1 MSLKKK
7 ICIINPNTTTSMT
20 EVIETTAKKYV
31 GLNTEIIS
39 TQPENGP
46 ESIEGY
52 YDEAL
57 CIPGLI
63 EEIKNNIDADGYIIA
78 CFDDT
83 GLDAVRSIT
92 DKPVIGIGEAAY
104 HVASLVSGNF
114 SVITT
119 LSRSINPLKHN
130 LKKYGLFEKCV
141 SVTAIEVPV
150 LDLEEISDDN
160 LEKLNKGIEKTI
172 LEDNSEA
179 IILGCAG
186 MSNLAKDLELSHGL
200 PVIEGVSSAVVLTEG
215 LINLQIKTS
224 KIGSY
229 ALPRDKNY
237 TGYLSQFRPQR

>member
-1 MSLKKK
+1 MKRK
-7 ICIINPNTTTSMT
+7 ICIINPNTTKAMT
-20 EVIETTAKKYV
+20 HKIDLTAKNFANV
-31 GLNTEIIS
+31 NTEIIS
-39 TQPENGP
+39 VEPNIGP

-52 YDEAL
+52 YDEAF

-63 EEIKNNIDADGYIIA
+63 EEINNNINADGYIIA

-104 HVASLVSGNF
+104 HVASIVSGNF

-141 SVTAIEVPV
+141 SISAIEVPV
-150 LDLEEISDDN
+150 LDLEEISNDN
-160 LEKLNKGIEKTI
+160 LDKLNKGIEKTI

-186 MSNLAKDLELSHGL
+186 MSNLAKDLELNHGL
-200 PVIEGVSSAVVLTEG
+200 PVIEGVSSAVVLIEG

-229 ALPRDKNY
+229 ALPREKQY
-237 TGYLSQFRPQR
+237 TGFLSKFRPQR

>member
-1 MSLKKK
+1 MKRK
-7 ICIINPNTTTSMT
+7 ICIINPNTTKAMT
-20 EVIETTAKKYV
+20 HKIDLTAKNFANV
-31 GLNTEIIS
+31 DTEIIS
-39 TQPENGP
+39 VEPNFGP

-52 YDEAL
+52 YDEAF

-63 EEIKNNIDADGYIIA
+63 EEINNNINADGYIIA

-104 HVASLVSGNF
+104 HVASIVSGNF

-141 SVTAIEVPV
+141 SISAIEVPV
-150 LDLEEISDDN
+150 LDLEEISNDN
-160 LEKLNKGIEKTI
+160 LDKLNKGIEKTI

-186 MSNLAKDLELSHGL
+186 MSNLAKDLELNHGL
-200 PVIEGVSSAVVLTEG
+200 PVIEGVSSAVVLIEG

-229 ALPRDKNY
+229 ALPREKQY
-237 TGYLSQFRPQR
+237 TGFLSKFRPQR

>member
-1 MSLKKK
+1 MKRK
-7 ICIINPNTTTSMT
+7 ICIINPNTTKAMT
-20 EVIETTAKKYV
+20 HKIDLTAK
-31 GLNTEIIS
+31 NFANIDTEIIS
-39 TQPENGP
+39 VEPNIGP

-52 YDEAL
+52 YDEAF

-63 EEIKNNIDADGYIIA
+63 EEINNNINADGYIIA

-104 HVASLVSGNF
+104 HVASIVSGNF

-141 SVTAIEVPV
+141 SISAIEVPV
-150 LDLEEISDDN
+150 LDLEEISNDN
-160 LEKLNKGIEKTI
+160 LDKLNKGIEKTI

-186 MSNLAKDLELSHGL
+186 MSNLAKDLELNHGL
-200 PVIEGVSSAVVLTEG
+200 PVIEGVSSAVVLIEG

-229 ALPRDKNY
+229 ALPREKQY
-237 TGYLSQFRPQR
+237 KGFLSKFRPQR

>member
-1 MSLKKK
+1 MKRK
-7 ICIINPNTTTSMT
+7 ICIINPNTTKAMT
-20 EVIETTAKKYV
+20 HKIDLAAKNFANV
-31 GLNTEIIS
+31 DTEIIS
-39 TQPENGP
+39 VEPNIGP

-52 YDEAL
+52 YDEAF

-63 EEIKNNIDADGYIIA
+63 EEINNNINADGYIIA

-104 HVASLVSGNF
+104 HVASIVSGNF

-141 SVTAIEVPV
+141 SISAIEVPV

-160 LEKLNKGIEKTI
+160 LDKLNKGIEKTI

-200 PVIEGVSSAVVLTEG
+200 PVIEGVSSAVVLIEG

-237 TGYLSQFRPQR
+237 TGYLSKFRPQR

>member
-1 MSLKKK
+1 
-7 ICIINPNTTTSMT
+7 MT
-20 EVIETTAKKYV
+20 EVIDTTAKKYA

-39 TQPENGP
+39 TQPETGP

-52 YDEAL
+52 YDEAF

-63 EEIKNNIDADGYIIA
+63 EEIKDNIDADGYIIA

-119 LSRSINPLKHN
+119 LTRSINPLKHN

-150 LDLEEISDDN
+150 LDLEEISNDN
-160 LEKLNKGIEKTI
+160 LDKLNKGIEKT
-172 LEDNSEA
+172 
-179 IILGCAG
+179 
-186 MSNLAKDLELSHGL
+186 LS
-200 PVIEGVSSAVVLTEG
+200 
-215 LINLQIKTS
+215 LIHI
-224 KIGSY
+224 
-229 ALPRDKNY
+229 
-237 TGYLSQFRPQR
+237 

>member
-1 MSLKKK
+1 MKRK
-7 ICIINPNTTTSMT
+7 ICIINPNTTKAMT
-20 EVIETTAKKYV
+20 HKIDLTAKNFANV
-31 GLNTEIIS
+31 DTEIIS
-39 TQPENGP
+39 VEPNIGP

-52 YDEAL
+52 YDEAF

-63 EEIKNNIDADGYIIA
+63 EEINNNINADGYIIA

-104 HVASLVSGNF
+104 HVASIVSGNF

-141 SVTAIEVPV
+141 SISAIEVPV
-150 LDLEEISDDN
+150 LDLEEISNDN
-160 LEKLNKGIEKTI
+160 LDKLNKGIEKTI

-186 MSNLAKDLELSHGL
+186 MSNLAKDLELNHGL
-200 PVIEGVSSAVVLTEG
+200 PVIEGVSSAVVLIEG

-229 ALPRDKNY
+229 ALPREKQY
-237 TGYLSQFRPQR
+237 KGFLSKFKPQR

>member
-20 EVIETTAKKYV
+20 EVIDTTAKKYA

-39 TQPENGP
+39 TQPETGP

-52 YDEAL
+52 YDEAF
-57 CIPGLI
+57 CIPGLV

-92 DKPVIGIGEAAY
+92 NKPVIGIGEAAY

-200 PVIEGVSSAVVLTEG
+200 PVIEGVSSAVVLIEG

-229 ALPRDKNY
+229 DLARDKNN
-237 TGYLSQFRPQR
+237 TDYLSKFRPQR

>member
-1 MSLKKK
+1 MKRK
-7 ICIINPNTTTSMT
+7 ICIINPNTTKAMT
-20 EVIETTAKKYV
+20 HKIDLTAKNFANV
-31 GLNTEIIS
+31 DTEIIS
-39 TQPENGP
+39 VEPNIGP

-52 YDEAL
+52 YDEAF

-63 EEIKNNIDADGYIIA
+63 EEINNNINADGYIIA

-104 HVASLVSGNF
+104 HVASIVSGNF

-141 SVTAIEVPV
+141 SISAIEVPV
-150 LDLEEISDDN
+150 LDLEEISNDN
-160 LEKLNKGIEKTI
+160 LDKLNKGIEKTI

-229 ALPRDKNY
+229 ALPREKQY
-237 TGYLSQFRPQR
+237 KGFLSKFRPQR

>member
-1 MSLKKK
+1 MKRK
-7 ICIINPNTTTSMT
+7 ICIINPNTTKAMT
-20 EVIETTAKKYV
+20 HKIDLTAKNFANV
-31 GLNTEIIS
+31 DTEIIS
-39 TQPENGP
+39 VEPNIGP

-52 YDEAL
+52 YDEAF

-63 EEIKNNIDADGYIIA
+63 EEINNNINADGYIIA

-104 HVASLVSGNF
+104 HVASIVSGNF

-130 LKKYGLFEKCV
+130 LKKYGLIEKCV
-141 SVTAIEVPV
+141 SISAIEVPV
-150 LDLEEISDDN
+150 LDLEEISNDN
-160 LEKLNKGIEKTI
+160 LDKLNKGIEKTI

-186 MSNLAKDLELSHGL
+186 MSNLAKDLELNHGL
-200 PVIEGVSSAVVLTEG
+200 PVIEGVSSAVVLIEG
-215 LINLQIKTS
+215 LINLKIKTS

-229 ALPRDKNY
+229 ALPREKQY
-237 TGYLSQFRPQR
+237 TGFLSKFRPQR

>member
-1 MSLKKK
+1 MKRK
-7 ICIINPNTTTSMT
+7 ICIINPNTTRAMT
-20 EVIETTAKKYV
+20 HKIDLTAKNFANV
-31 GLNTEIIS
+31 DTEIIS
-39 TQPENGP
+39 VEPNIGP

-52 YDEAL
+52 YDEAF

-63 EEIKNNIDADGYIIA
+63 EEIKDNIDADGYIIA

-104 HVASLVSGNF
+104 HVASIVSGNF

-160 LEKLNKGIEKTI
+160 LDKLNKGIEKTI

-179 IILGCAG
+179 IVLGCAG

-200 PVIEGVSSAVVLTEG
+200 PVIEGVSSAVVLIEG

-229 ALPRDKNY
+229 ALPREKQY
-237 TGYLSQFRPQR
+237 TGFLSKLRPQR

>member
-1 MSLKKK
+1 MQKK

-20 EVIETTAKKYV
+20 KVIDLSAKKNA
-31 GLNTEIIS
+31 GANTEIIT
-39 TQPENGP
+39 TQPKVGP

-52 YDEAL
+52 YDEAFS
-57 CIPGLI
+57 IPGLV
-63 EEIKNNIDADGYIIA
+63 EEVFKNKNADAFVIA

-83 GLDAVRSIT
+83 GLDALRSIT
-92 DKPVIGIGEAAY
+92 EKPVIGIGEAAY

-119 LSRSINPLKHN
+119 LTRSINTLKHN

-150 LDLEEISDDN
+150 LDLEEISDNN
-160 LEKLNKGIEKTI
+160 LDKLDKGIEKTI

-186 MSNLAKDLELSHGL
+186 MSNLAKDLEINHGL
-200 PVIEGVSSAVVLTEG
+200 PVIEGVSSAVVLAES
-215 LINLQIKTS
+215 LINLRIKTS

-237 TGYLSQFRPQR
+237 VGYLSKFRPKS

>member
-1 MSLKKK
+1 MKRK
-7 ICIINPNTTTSMT
+7 ICIINPNTTKAMT
-20 EVIETTAKKYV
+20 HKIDLTAKNFANV
-31 GLNTEIIS
+31 DTEIIS
-39 TQPENGP
+39 VEPNIGP

-52 YDEAL
+52 YDEAF

-63 EEIKNNIDADGYIIA
+63 EEINNNINADGYIIA

-104 HVASLVSGNF
+104 HVASIVSGNF

-141 SVTAIEVPV
+141 SISAIEVPV
-150 LDLEEISDDN
+150 LDLEEISNDN
-160 LEKLNKGIEKTI
+160 LDKLNKGIEKTI

-186 MSNLAKDLELSHGL
+186 MSNLAKDLELNHGL
-200 PVIEGVSSAVVLTEG
+200 PVIEGVSSAVVLIEG

-229 ALPRDKNY
+229 ALPREKQY
-237 TGYLSQFRPQR
+237 KGFLSQFRP

>member
-1 MSLKKK
+1 MKRK
-7 ICIINPNTTTSMT
+7 ICIINPNTTKAMT
-20 EVIETTAKKYV
+20 HKIDLTAKNFANV
-31 GLNTEIIS
+31 NTEIIS
-39 TQPENGP
+39 VEPNIGP

-52 YDEAL
+52 YDEAF

-63 EEIKNNIDADGYIIA
+63 EEINNNINADGYIIA

-104 HVASLVSGNF
+104 HVASIVSGNF

-141 SVTAIEVPV
+141 SISAIEVPV
-150 LDLEEISDDN
+150 LDLEEISSDN
-160 LEKLNKGIEKTI
+160 LDKLNKGIEKTI

-186 MSNLAKDLELSHGL
+186 MSNLAKDLELNHGL
-200 PVIEGVSSAVVLTEG
+200 PVIEGVSSAVVLIEG

-229 ALPRDKNY
+229 ALPREKQY
-237 TGYLSQFRPQR
+237 KGFLSKFKPQR

>member
-1 MSLKKK
+1 MKRK
-7 ICIINPNTTTSMT
+7 ICIINPNTTKAMT
-20 EVIETTAKKYV
+20 HKIDLTAKNFANV
-31 GLNTEIIS
+31 DTEIIS
-39 TQPENGP
+39 VEPNIGP

-52 YDEAL
+52 YDEAF

-63 EEIKNNIDADGYIIA
+63 EEINNNINADGYIIA

-104 HVASLVSGNF
+104 HVASIVSGNF

-141 SVTAIEVPV
+141 SISAIEVPV
-150 LDLEEISDDN
+150 LDLEEISNDN
-160 LEKLNKGIEKTI
+160 LDKLNKGIEKTI

-215 LINLQIKTS
+215 LINLQVKTS

-237 TGYLSQFRPQR
+237 TGYLSKFRPQR

>member
-1 MSLKKK
+1 MKRK
-7 ICIINPNTTTSMT
+7 ICIINPNTTKAMT
-20 EVIETTAKKYV
+20 HKIDLTAKNFANV
-31 GLNTEIIS
+31 DTEIIS
-39 TQPENGP
+39 VEPNIGP

-52 YDEAL
+52 YDEAF

-63 EEIKNNIDADGYIIA
+63 EEINNNINADGYIIA

-104 HVASLVSGNF
+104 HVASIVSGNF

-141 SVTAIEVPV
+141 SISAIEVPV
-150 LDLEEISDDN
+150 LDLEEISNDN
-160 LEKLNKGIEKTI
+160 LDKLNKGIEKTI

-186 MSNLAKDLELSHGL
+186 MSNLAKDLEISHGL
-200 PVIEGVSSAVVLTEG
+200 PVIEGVSSAVVLIEG

-229 ALPRDKNY
+229 ALPREKQY
-237 TGYLSQFRPQR
+237 KGFLSKFRPQR

>member
-1 MSLKKK
+1 MKRK
-7 ICIINPNTTTSMT
+7 ICIINPNTTKAMT
-20 EVIETTAKKYV
+20 HKIDLTAKNFANV
-31 GLNTEIIS
+31 DTEIIS
-39 TQPENGP
+39 VEPNIGP

-52 YDEAL
+52 YDEAF

-63 EEIKNNIDADGYIIA
+63 EEINNNINADGYIIA

-104 HVASLVSGNF
+104 HVASIVSGNF

-141 SVTAIEVPV
+141 SISAIEVPV
-150 LDLEEISDDN
+150 LDLEEISNDN
-160 LEKLNKGIEKTI
+160 LDKLNKGIEKTI

-186 MSNLAKDLELSHGL
+186 MSNLAKDLELNHGL
-200 PVIEGVSSAVVLTEG
+200 PVIEGVSSAVVLIEG

-229 ALPRDKNY
+229 ALPREKQY
-237 TGYLSQFRPQR
+237 KGFLSKFRPQR

>member
-1 MSLKKK
+1 MKRK
-7 ICIINPNTTTSMT
+7 ICIINPNTTKAMT
-20 EVIETTAKKYV
+20 HKIDLTAKNFANV
-31 GLNTEIIS
+31 NTEIIS
-39 TQPENGP
+39 VEPNIGP

-52 YDEAL
+52 YDEAF

-63 EEIKNNIDADGYIIA
+63 EEINNNINADGYIIA

-104 HVASLVSGNF
+104 HVASIVSGNF

-141 SVTAIEVPV
+141 SISAIEVPV
-150 LDLEEISDDN
+150 LDLEEISNDN
-160 LEKLNKGIEKTI
+160 LDKLNKGIEKTI

-186 MSNLAKDLELSHGL
+186 MSNLAKDLELNHGL
-200 PVIEGVSSAVVLTEG
+200 PVIEGVSSAVVLIEG

-229 ALPRDKNY
+229 ALPREKQY
-237 TGYLSQFRPQR
+237 KGFLSKFRPQR

>member
-1 MSLKKK
+1 MKKK
-7 ICIINPNTTTSMT
+7 ICIINPNTTISMT
-20 EVIETTAKKYV
+20 KVIDITAKKYAGV
-31 GLNTEIIS
+31 NTEIIT
-39 TQPENGP
+39 TQPQTGP

-52 YDEAL
+52 YDEAF

-63 EEIKNNIDADGYIIA
+63 EEINNNMDADGYVIA

-150 LDLEEISDDN
+150 LDLEEMSDDN
-160 LEKLNKGIEKTI
+160 LDKLNKGIEKTKFD
-172 LEDNSEA
+172 DNSEA

-186 MSNLAKDLELSHGL
+186 MANLAKKLEINHGL
-200 PVIEGVSSAVVLTEG
+200 PVIEGVSSAVVLAEA

-237 TGYLSQFRPQR
+237 IGYLNKFRPKS

>member
-1 MSLKKK
+1 MKRK
-7 ICIINPNTTTSMT
+7 ICIINPNTTKAMT
-20 EVIETTAKKYV
+20 HKIDLTAKNFANV
-31 GLNTEIIS
+31 DTEIIS
-39 TQPENGP
+39 VEPNIGP

-52 YDEAL
+52 YDEAF

-63 EEIKNNIDADGYIIA
+63 EEINNNINADGYIIA

-104 HVASLVSGNF
+104 HVASIVSGNF

-141 SVTAIEVPV
+141 SISAIEVPV
-150 LDLEEISDDN
+150 LDLEEISNDN
-160 LEKLNKGIEKTI
+160 LDKLNKGIEKTI

-186 MSNLAKDLELSHGL
+186 MSNLAKDLEISHGL
-200 PVIEGVSSAVVLTEG
+200 PVIEGVSSAVVLIEG

-237 TGYLSQFRPQR
+237 TGYLSKFRPQR